1 MAPFTDSARL
11 WKESARGWRV
21 QGCSQSQQQHCGDRG
36 FAPLQAQRSFS
47 PSFPSK
53 LSSPFL
59 AYAEAESWVLLDSFM
74 FWQVSSC
81 LKAPSGNF
89 PLPPSLVLS
98 PILVPP
104 LSTPRSQMGSWG
116 GWKDPSVKGFIGRLN
131 HPIAK
136 STSVY
141 CILTMSGIL
150 LGALYA
156 VCH

>member
-1 MAPFTDSARL
+1 MQPPGGLAVEGGPIHRQCQALEGISQGLESPGLLTEPTAALWRPWLCPSA
-11 WKESARGWRV
+11 SSV
-21 QGCSQSQQQHCGDRG
+21 QFLS
-36 FAPLQAQRSFS
+36 FLPLQI
-47 PSFPSK
+47 K
-53 LSSPFL
+53 LPLFGL
-59 AYAEAESWVLLDSFM
+59 
-74 FWQVSSC
+74 C